1 MDQNVPGHKTKV
13 LYNWGPSI
21 DRAHPAAV
29 PVQGRRAS
37 LMTTTTD
44 NQGSMTQTVIW
55 IGAMLVIVVALA
67 YFAV

>member
-1 MDQNVPGHKTKV
+1 
-13 LYNWGPSI
+13 
-21 DRAHPAAV
+21 
-29 PVQGRRAS
+29 
-37 LMTTTTD
+37 MTTTTD